1 MTTARVLALWL
12 TPVAWLAVPTLVVD
26 GGPDGLWAGLLFVV
40 APLFILR
47 SGGGTRAAPGGR
59 DTLFPVVVLLLVV
72 GLMLWANLA
81 LAADAAAWIGVP
93 RWQGIAAAAGGA
105 WLLVLWRGAGRLL
118 PWLLGIAF
126 GAALLPLCVL
136 ARDAHLGPLG
146 AWERLA
152 SQPTFRFPAASP
164 WVTEGRE
171 VRSARGQNA
180 LLFEEQHRVI
190 AVTPATLHVRAR
202 DGARVS
208 DTGWE
213 LQAGQSVV
221 VRPGDELTWPPGARL
236 RFEAGKAVPGAPR
249 SGIAWADGRRG
260 DGWRR
265 VGLLVTVVV
274 GASALLGFG
283 ITSSLSRRQMGLC
296 GACLVAA
303 FVWGLGWAIYCALG
317 APDIFLGGV
326 SIERL
331 LRPPPLASSA
341 AAGRRVLPALMPLA
355 GLLSFLASTVALRE
369 RLGALDV
376 TGGGEIGHDLGL
388 WSAILG
394 AAALASLWPA
404 DPWLLTLWAL
414 GIAGSALGPPLLWAP
429 SEGRPAVGIA
439 AGVVG
444 LGVFAALALIGQWAA
459 PGAASGA
466 GAGAGTVD
474 SWPSLVLAF
483 PVVAGAPAGA
493 LVLWLARRA
502 GTS

>member
-1 MTTARVLALWL
+1 MTTARVLAVWL

-26 GGPDGLWAGLLFVV
+26 GGADGLWAGLLFVV

-47 SGGGTRAAPGGR
+47 SEGDDRAVPGGR
-59 DTLFPVVVLLLVV
+59 DTLFPVVVLLLVI

-93 RWQGIAAAAGGA
+93 RWQGIAAAAGSA
-105 WLLVLWRGAGRLL
+105 RLL

-126 GAALLPLCVL
+126 AAALLPLGVL

-171 VRSARGQNA
+171 VRPARGQNA
-180 LLFEEQHRVI
+180 LLFEEEHRVT

-208 DTGWE
+208 DTDWE

-265 VGLLVTVVV
+265 AGLLVTVVA

-283 ITSSLSRRQMGLC
+283 ITRSLSRRQMGLC

-341 AAGRRVLPALMPLA
+341 AAGRRVLPALLPLA

-429 SEGRPAVGIA
+429 SERRPAVGIA
-439 AGVVG
+439 AGLVG
-444 LGVFAALALIGQWAA
+444 LGVFATLALIGHLAA
-459 PGAASGA
+459 SGAASGA
-466 GAGAGTVD
+466 GAGAGTGD

-483 PVVAGAPAGA
+483 PVVAAAPAGA
-493 LVLWLARRA
+493 LVLWLAHRA